1 MLKKYFNSRGLYGEA
16 AQKNE
21 TDVVWDLLKNG
32 RYLSIIA
39 IIGIIRFHLT
49 SLSPDDYIA

>member
-1 MLKKYFNSRGLYGEA
+1 MVKRLKKNEA
-16 AQKNE
+16 
-21 TDVVWDLLKNG
+21 DVVWNLLKNG